1 MIYICL
7 VRVCLGPKAN
17 TLSDHWHMIWQ
28 ENIAIVVA
36 LANVYE
42 NGKVIA
48 QRSNLSIFCINITV
62 CYLTTCHINHIIGK
76 MSSVLA
82 GERPKHPHRKVCD
95 PPTK

>member
-17 TLSDHWHMIWQ
+17 TLSDHWQMIWQ
-28 ENIAIVVA
+28 ENVAIVVA

-48 QRSNLSIFCINITV
+48 
-62 CYLTTCHINHIIGK
+62 
-76 MSSVLA
+76 
-82 GERPKHPHRKVCD
+82 
-95 PPTK
+95 

>member
-7 VRVCLGPKAN
+7 VHVCLGPKAN

-48 QRSNLSIFCINITV
+48 
-62 CYLTTCHINHIIGK
+62 
-76 MSSVLA
+76 
-82 GERPKHPHRKVCD
+82 
-95 PPTK
+95 